1 MEVAPVLGP
10 KNPADL
16 DAKRLSHKRLVSL
29 MRMIGFYDMDN
40 DHLLT
45 DDTILREE
53 ARQLNQSAVRA
64 LNALSLLS
72 GMALQGCQDGGQCED
87 GNGSSNSFMW
97 ETWRITLFQ
106 MGIAILGIIG
116 MILYKK
122 FIRRGQLAEETFHEA
137 LLEEQSRRE
146 EVPQLH
152 REPHEPEEHGLPHR
166 YPQDEEP
173 YPHHYDDMEV
183 DEEPF
188 NVFGVNAA
196 SRPRPTSAQTL
207 HGDEEL
213 AEEDN
218 LTEDDNYSM
227 SVDAEQILDFG
238 EHEDDF
244 INLTEEEYDSY
255 RTRLLV
261 EVRGVEQYLME
272 LNRKVRREME
282 DLDPRNVFYGD
293 IRSQMISTATS
304 ITTHLVTVMQ
314 AWIKPLTQK
323 ATQQSPTDG
332 QATTLHQAVR
342 NTPWR
347 SLLLERVVQ
356 LMEADDA
363 AERCAA
369 AELFH

>member
-1 MEVAPVLGP
+1 MKMAMEA
-10 KNPADL
+10 A
-16 DAKRLSHKRLVSL
+16 
-29 MRMIGFYDMDN
+29 I
-40 DHLLT
+40 
-45 DDTILREE
+45 
-53 ARQLNQSAVRA
+53 
-64 LNALSLLS
+64 
-72 GMALQGCQDGGQCED
+72 
-87 GNGSSNSFMW
+87 SFMW
-97 ETWRITLFQ
+97 ETWRVTLFQ
-106 MGIAILGIIG
+106 IGVAMLGIIG

-122 FIRRGQLAEETFHEA
+122 FIRRGQLAEEAFHEA

-173 YPHHYDDMEV
+173 YPRDYDDMLV

-196 SRPRPTSAQTL
+196 SRPAPSSFAPRPTSAQAL

-218 LTEDDNYSM
+218 LAEDDNDSM

-261 EVRGVEQYLME
+261 EVRGVEQYLIK

-293 IRSQMISTATS
+293 IRSQMISGLREIMAMQRD
-304 ITTHLVTVMQ
+304 VMNE
-314 AWIKPLTQK
+314 
-323 ATQQSPTDG
+323 G
-332 QATTLHQAVR
+332 QATRARVIRFLHARHRYIHNHPPGDSDASMDQTSDPEGYAAVTYGWASD
-342 NTPWR
+342 NTP
-347 SLLLERVVQ
+347 SSCEEHA
-356 LMEADDA
+356 MEIAPTGASGAADGS
-363 AERCAA
+363 
-369 AELFH
+369 